1 MERRL
6 DASNRPT
13 SVKPLPQHFI
23 HTAASHLIA
32 VFVAVNAASRFV
44 DVRRRRVTAAAYHF
58 VAVAPLFSLRRRRRV
73 TAAASRFVAA
83 AASHYL
89 ISSRAY
95 LKSVITTC
103 YLQYLLLTSAVPELR
118 RQPYKVICDG
128 TFVYHLIANQITP
141 ADNALATT
149 LAASVKLFTTKCVID
164 ELKGLGESHFEAVQ
178 AAHKLTIARCEHER
192 KKNADACIMDV
203 LGEKNLEHFFVA
215 TQDVDLRKKLQEVP
229 GVPLIF
235 GLRNA
240 LFLEQPSTFQR
251 QFVKA
256 SEEGRSR
263 ITESEYKMLKKR
275 AKGILETE
283 EIRDS
288 SNEGEDEDV
297 GDQNLELQTVKKGD
311 NARKQMGVKDKP
323 QFKRK
328 RAKGPNPLSCKKKKG
343 HENPSM
349 VSGKESK
356 DGDNSVRSRNR
367 TRKRSRKGKSLVEK
381 GS

>member
-1 MERRL
+1 MRVRKQK
-6 DASNRPT
+6 RHRKI
-13 SVKPLPQHFI
+13 VRFY
-23 HTAASHLIA
+23 TAC
-32 VFVAVNAASRFV
+32 FGF
-44 DVRRRRVTAAAYHF
+44 
-58 VAVAPLFSLRRRRRV
+58 
-73 TAAASRFVAA
+73 
-83 AASHYL
+83 
-89 ISSRAY
+89 
-95 LKSVITTC
+95 
-103 YLQYLLLTSAVPELR
+103 

-164 ELKGLGESHFEAVQ
+164 ELEGLGESHSEALQ

-192 KKNADACIMDV
+192 KKSADTCIMDV
-203 LGEKNLEHFFVA
+203 LGEKNPEHFFVA

-263 ITESEYKMLKKR
+263 MTESEYKMLKKR

-288 SNEGEDEDV
+288 SNEDEDV
-297 GDQNLELQTVKKGD
+297 GDQNLELQTVKKSD

-328 RAKGPNPLSCKKKKG
+328 RAKGPNPLSCKKKKS

-367 TRKRSRKGKSLVEK
+367 TRKRSRKGKSLVETC
-381 GS
+381 S

>member
-1 MERRL
+1 MR
-6 DASNRPT
+6 
-13 SVKPLPQHFI
+13 VKKQKRHRKIVRFY
-23 HTAASHLIA
+23 TAC
-32 VFVAVNAASRFV
+32 FGF
-44 DVRRRRVTAAAYHF
+44 
-58 VAVAPLFSLRRRRRV
+58 
-73 TAAASRFVAA
+73 
-83 AASHYL
+83 
-89 ISSRAY
+89 
-95 LKSVITTC
+95 
-103 YLQYLLLTSAVPELR
+103 

-164 ELKGLGESHFEAVQ
+164 ELKGLGESHSEALQ

-192 KKNADACIMDV
+192 EKSADACIMDV
-203 LGEKNLEHFFVA
+203 IGEKNLEHFFVA
-215 TQDVDLRKKLQEVP
+215 TQDVDLRKKLQEIP

-263 ITESEYKMLKKR
+263 MMQSEYKMLKKR
-275 AKGILETE
+275 AKDILETK

-288 SNEGEDEDV
+288 SHEDEDV
-297 GDQNLELQTVKKGD
+297 GDQKLELQTIKKSD

-328 RAKGPNPLSCKKKKG
+328 RAKGPNPLSCKKKKS
-343 HENPSM
+343 HDNPSM

-356 DGDNSVRSRNR
+356 DGDNYVRSRIR
-367 TRKRSRKGKSLVEK
+367 TRKRSHKGKNLVET